1 MVFSLKNVGIF
12 TGFRSKIAEKG
23 EFEMKKTV
31 ALKITL
37 LVLFT
42 FLGAIAMMSSSA
54 FAQGSPV
61 SFTITPHHIGI
72 SVPNAEESA
81 AWYNKMLGF
90 EVVTRMNESGANKMK
105 VVHIRRGDAYIELFE
120 VEGAKPL
127 PDYRR
132 DPTTDFTVHGLKH
145 FAFTVP
151 DAMAAFKELRE
162 KGAEIAMEPLDLPGI
177 VFGFVRDNAGNCFEI
192 LQYKTPPNSK
202 PAAPGR

>member
-1 MVFSLKNVGIF
+1 MKKAASLKTVIF
-12 TGFRSKIAEKG
+12 
-23 EFEMKKTV
+23 
-31 ALKITL
+31 
-37 LVLFT
+37 FT
-42 FLGAIAMMSSSA
+42 FLGAITMTGSST
-54 FAQGSPV
+54 FAQDNPV
-61 SFTITPHHIGI
+61 SFTITPHHVGI

-81 AWYNKMLGF
+81 AWYKKMLGF
-90 EVVTRMNESGANKMK
+90 EIVTRMNESGANKMK
-105 VVHIRRGDAYIELFE
+105 VVHISRGDAYIELFE

-132 DPTTDFTVHGLKH
+132 DPSVDFTVHGLKH

-192 LQYKTPPNSK
+192 LQYKTQPDSKTKPSAKSK
-202 PAAPGR
+202 PDSKAKP

>member
-1 MVFSLKNVGIF
+1 
-12 TGFRSKIAEKG
+12 
-23 EFEMKKTV
+23 MKKTV
-31 ALKITL
+31 TVKITG

-42 FLGAIAMMSSSA
+42 FLGAVVMAGLSA
-54 FAQGSPV
+54 VAEDNPV

-81 AWYNKMLGF
+81 AWYKKMLGF
-90 EVVTRMNESGANKMK
+90 EVVMRMNENGANKMK
-105 VVHIRRGDAYIELFE
+105 VVHISRGDAYIELFE

-151 DAMAAFKELRE
+151 DAMAVFKELRA

-192 LQYKTPPNSK
+192 LQYKTQTK
-202 PAAPGR
+202 PKTAP